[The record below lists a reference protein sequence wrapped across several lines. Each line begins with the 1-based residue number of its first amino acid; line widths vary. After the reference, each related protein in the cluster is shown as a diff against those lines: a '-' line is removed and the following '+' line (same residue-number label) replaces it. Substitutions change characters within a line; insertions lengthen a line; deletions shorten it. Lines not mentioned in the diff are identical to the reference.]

1 MVSNVEAFDGKRLCN
16 IPVDYLTR
24 SDQNRVQSL
33 ICVSGR
39 GRDRSKLPLL
49 ISLLTQLFSY
59 IHVRPFNSTPYA
71 LIPRGF
77 MLPCSFFDD

>member
-59 IHVRPFNSTPYA
+59 IHVRPFNIHSLRTDSTRFHAP
-71 LIPRGF
+71 L
-77 MLPCSFFDD
+77 FFF